1 MAGMGEEGSPALASH
16 SSSDSN
22 SRRGV
27 HYLAKC
33 VLRGSAVLHAVQGH
47 FRSPYSKDIVFGK
60 VLASVSL
67 AVITNELLSMVF
79 APISVLFSFGSYYFV
94 RVLEKVTAC
103 VTKMGR
109 TGQGKDIL
117 LVLSDSGKLS
127 LLTFCSEMHRFFAMT
142 HIELS
147 KPGNTRHQLGRMLAV
162 DPGGCFV
169 AVSAYEDQ
177 FAVINLAIS
186 SERNVVYEKIYY
198 PPESKIDASNG
209 RDTLGSIVRG
219 TIWSM
224 CFISH
229 GTYQTKGYNPLMA
242 IIMNRKGSLMNDLL
256 LFGCDPY
263 SRIIQIISRYFE
275 SGPLALDISA
285 IPHLPGFAILF
296 RIGEMLLMDLTDPQN
311 VCCYHKISFDVPL
324 LVEDKGYFD
333 ESCKILDVDDE
344 GMFNV
349 AACALLELKDSAAD
363 MYKNDDPM
371 SIDSSNGKFSSTTKL
386 VCSWTWEPAT
396 SLDSKLLLCL
406 DTGELFK
413 VEISSGAGGVQINL
427 SDCLYKGMACKALLW
442 TSCGLI
448 AGLVEMGDG
457 FVLKLEHDRLSY
469 KSSIQNIAP
478 ILDISLANYYDENQD
493 QMFACCGMNPG
504 GSLRTVRSG
513 ISVEKLLR
521 TAPIYPGVT
530 GMWTLRMKQSDSY
543 HSFLVLSFVEE
554 TRILSVGL
562 SFSDV
567 SEAVGFQP
575 DVCTLACGLF
585 ADRMLVQIHRCGV
598 KLCLPSSSAHPEG
611 IPLSQ
616 PFFSCWSPNNMTI
629 SVGAVGQNLVIVA
642 TSNPCFL
649 YILGVR
655 SISAFNFEIY
665 EIQHVRLQYEVSCIS
680 IPLRNANSKHLASE
694 VTPNVKDHEAS
705 HIDKCDINTAFVIG
719 THKPSVELLSYGH
732 QDVFRV
738 IAVGAIEVSNAL
750 GSPIS
755 GCIPE
760 DVRLVSV
767 DHPYVLAGLRNGM
780 LLRFEW
786 SAQTDPSRHSGFTRS
801 CFNDFG
807 SLSSSVDT
815 LNSYYSAME
824 DTKAPA
830 PIFLQLI
837 AIRRIGITPAV
848 LVPMKE
854 SLDADI
860 IVLSDRP
867 WLLYT
872 ARHSLAYTSISFQP
886 ATHVSPVS
894 SVDCPKGVLFVAENS
909 LHLVEMIHCKRLN
922 VQKFSIHGTPRKL
935 LYHNESK
942 TLLVLRTG
950 LKGGPC
956 SSDICRVDPL
966 SGTLLSKFQCEP
978 GETAKCMQI
987 VKVGNEQ
994 VLAVGTSQ
1002 SSGRIIMP
1010 SGEAESF
1017 SVGLSMFVCALPLAF
1032 FTEMTVLVLALGSCK
1047 VNVGEVDEC
1056 CLFGL
1061 GKKFSDYK
1069 LELRRNSLLVAII
1082 YRFRKYSGRVH
1093 LCDETVKI
1101 IGHAGEELSLNSQ
1114 CSSQGDIC
1122 CDGIHLDETGAG
1134 QLRLVSQA
1142 LASGA
1147 VLSVCSYL
1155 DQFILASAGNTLNV
1169 FGFANENP
1177 QRLRKFATGRTRF
1190 AITCLKTFYNR
1201 IAVGDC
1207 RDGILFYS
1215 YHADV
1220 KKLELL
1226 YSDPAQRLVA
1236 DCALMNRDT
1245 AIVSDRK
1252 GNISVL
1258 SCPNTLEANEY
1269 PEKNLVLNCSFYMG
1283 ETVMS
1288 IVKAPV
1294 PCKLPV
1300 DNFPN
1305 KSIGVEIV
1313 QKSSYDSI
1321 VASTLLGS
1329 VFILIPITSEEYA
1342 LLDAVQDR
1350 LAVHSLTSPVLGN
1363 NHREYRGR
1371 GFPSGVPSI
1380 LDGDMLMQ
1388 FLELT
1393 SMQQES
1399 VLASSGG
1406 GSNSHALASESHR
1419 HPLYSNQ
1426 CDAPQIPH
1434 DSEPK
1439 IHTGHDAGSTINEGS
1454 HVPPRR
1460 SKLRLV
1466 VLQGEK
1472 RGGARRDR
1480 KAAIRS
1486 EVEWV
1491 FSNLQICDAVMA
1503 CGLAEMFVSSDHW
1516 DLSLIRFPGLFHSVK
1531 SPVTICGD
1539 IHGQFHD
1546 LAELFRIGGKCPDT
1560 NYLFMGDYVDRGYY
1574 SVETVTLLVALKV
1587 RYPQRITILRG
1598 NHESRQ
1604 VSAPLDSF
1612 HVRSKDDVGDRKLDL
1627 AGIGC
1632 FVAVSA
1638 YEDQFAVINLAIS
1651 SERNVVYEKIYYP
1664 PESKIDASN
1673 GRDTLGSIVRGTIW
1687 SMCFIS
1693 HGTYQTKG
1701 YNPLMAIIMNRK
1713 GSLMNDLLLFGCDPY
1728 SRIIQII
1735 SRYFESGP
1743 LALDISAIPH
1753 LPGFAILF
1761 RIGEMLLMDL
1771 TDPQNVCC
1779 YHKISFD
1786 VPLLVEDKGY
1796 FDESC
1801 KILDVDD
1808 EGMFNVAACALLEL
1822 KDSAA
1827 DMYKNDD
1834 PMSIDSSNGKFS
1846 STTKLVC
1853 SWTWEPATSLDSKLL
1868 LCLDT
1873 GELFKVEISSGAGG
1887 VQINLSDCLYKGMAC
1902 KALLWTSC
1910 GLIAGLVEMGD
1921 GFVLKLEHDR
1931 LSYKSSIQNIAPIL
1945 DISLANYYDEN
1956 QDQMFACCGM
1966 NPGGSLR
1973 TVRSGISVE
1982 KLLRTAPIY
1991 PGVTGM
1997 WTLRMKQSDSYHS
2010 FLVLSFVEETR
2021 ILSVGL
2027 SFSDVSE
2034 AVGFQ
2039 PDVCTLACG
2048 LFADRMLVQIHRC
2061 GVKLCLPSSSAHP
2074 EGIPLSQPFFS
2085 CWSPNNMTISVGAV
2099 GQNLVIVAT
2108 SNPCFLY
2115 ILGVRSI
2122 SAFNFEIYEIQH
2134 VRLQYEVS
2142 CISIPLRNANSKHL
2156 ASEVTPNVKDHEA
2169 SHIDKCDINTAFVIG
2184 THKPSVELL
2193 SYGHQDVFRVIA
2205 VGAIEVSNALGSP
2218 ISGCIPE
2225 DVRLVSVDHPYVLA
2239 GLRNGMLL
2247 RFEWSAQ
2254 TDPSRHSG
2262 FTRSCFNDFGSLSS
2276 SVDTLNSYYS
2286 AMEDTKAPAPIFL
2299 QLIAIR
2305 RIGITPAVLVP
2316 MKESLDAD
2324 IIVLSDRPWLL
2335 YTARHSLAYTSI
2347 SFQPATHVSPVSSVD
2362 CPKGVLFVAENSLH
2376 LVEMIHCKRLNVQK
2390 FSIHGTPRK
2399 LLYHNESKTLLVLRT
2414 GLKGGP
2420 CSSDICRVDPLSGT
2434 LLSKFQCEP
2443 GETAKCMQIVKVG
2456 NEQVLAVGT
2465 SQSSGRIIMPSGEAE
2480 SFSVGLSMFVCA
2492 LPLAFFTE
2500 MTVLVLALGS
2510 CKVNVGEVDECC
2522 LFGLGKKFS
2531 DYKLE
2536 LRRNSLLVAIIYRF
2550 RKYSGRVHLCDE
2562 TVKIIGHAGE
2572 ELSLNSQCSS
2582 QGDICCDGIHLDE
2595 TGAGQLRLVSQ
2606 ALASG
2611 AVLSVCSYL
2620 DQFILASAGN
2630 TLNVFGFANE
2640 NPQRLRKFA
2649 TGRTR
2654 FAITCLKTFY
2664 NRIAVGDCRDGIL
2677 FYSYHADVKK
2687 LELLYSD
2694 PAQRLVADCALMN
2707 RDTAIVSDRKGN
2719 ISVLSCPNTLE
2730 ANEYPEKNLVLNC
2743 SFYMGETVMS
2753 IVKAPVPCKLPVDNI
2768 PNKSIGVEI
2777 VQKSSYDSIVA
2788 STLLGSVFI
2797 LIPIT
2802 SEEYALLDAVQDRLA
2817 VHSLTSPVLGNNHR
2831 EYRGRG
2837 FPSGVPSIL
2846 DGDMLMQFLELTSM
2860 QQESV
2865 LASSGGGSNSHAL
2878 ASESHRHPLYS
2889 NQCDAPQ
2896 IPHDSEPKIHTGHD
2910 AGSTINEGSHVPP
2923 RRSKLRLVVLQGEK
2937 RGGARRDRKAAIRSE
2952 VEWVFS
2958 NLQICDA
2965 VMACGSA
2972 EMFVS
2977 SDHWDLSL
2985 IRFPGLFHSVKSP
2998 VTICG
3003 DIHGQFHDLAEL
3015 FRIGG
3020 KCPDTNYLFMG
3031 DYVDRGYYS
3040 VETVTLLV
3048 ALKVRY
3054 PQRIT
3059 ILRGNHESRQIT
3071 QVYGFYD
3078 ECLRKYGNANVW
3090 KTFTDLFDYLPL
3102 TALKVHSSLQRA
3114 EPLRQRN
3121 PRLKPTLFNK
3131 DREMLLDQHTS
3142 CSDPDE
3148 RKRSISV
3155 QGTTIAAL
3163 LVSDTRLELRVAK
3176 TKGKRRERSKG
3187 SWMEA
3192 GARGIEVGEESSES
3206 NYLYLNC
3213 TILFV
3218 QVESEI
3224 FCLHGGLSPNVE
3236 TLDSIRSF
3244 DRVQEVPHEGPMC
3257 DLLWSDPDDRCGWGI
3272 SPRGAGY
3279 TFGQDISE
3287 QFNHTNNLKLIARA
3301 HQLVMEGYN
3310 WGHVIFCT
3318 DELVFVSFPC
3328 MSFKCKFYGCITGTK
3343 GGYHI

>member
-60 VLASVSL
+60 ETSLELASINEDGIIQSIFEQSVFGTIKDI
-67 AVITNELLSMVF
+67 AVLPLKDRHR
-79 APISVLFSFGSYYFV
+79 GSP
-94 RVLEKVTAC
+94 C
-103 VTKMGR
+103 Q
-109 TGQGKDIL
+109 GQGKDIL

-1010 SGEAESF
+1010 SGEAESTKGRLI
-1017 SVGLSMFVCALPLAF
+1017 VLSLD
-1032 FTEMTVLVLALGSCK
+1032 FTYSSEGSPNHCS
-1047 VNVGEVDEC
+1047 NLNLSSQSGSTFGE
-1056 CLFGL
+1056 
-1061 GKKFSDYK
+1061 
-1069 LELRRNSLLVAII
+1069 
-1082 YRFRKYSGRVH
+1082 
-1093 LCDETVKI
+1093 I

-1426 CDAPQIPH
+1426 
-1434 DSEPK
+1434 
-1439 IHTGHDAGSTINEGS
+1439 
-1454 HVPPRR
+1454 
-1460 SKLRLV
+1460 V
-1466 VLQGEK
+1466 V
-1472 RGGARRDR
+1472 
-1480 KAAIRS
+1480 
-1486 EVEWV
+1486 
-1491 FSNLQICDAVMA
+1491 
-1503 CGLAEMFVSSDHW
+1503 H
-1516 DLSLIRFPGLFHSVK
+1516 
-1531 SPVTICGD
+1531 
-1539 IHGQFHD
+1539 
-1546 LAELFRIGGKCPDT
+1546 
-1560 NYLFMGDYVDRGYY
+1560 
-1574 SVETVTLLVALKV
+1574 
-1587 RYPQRITILRG
+1587 
-1598 NHESRQ
+1598 
-1604 VSAPLDSF
+1604 
-1612 HVRSKDDVGDRKLDL
+1612 
-1627 AGIGC
+1627 
-1632 FVAVSA
+1632 
-1638 YEDQFAVINLAIS
+1638 
-1651 SERNVVYEKIYYP
+1651 
-1664 PESKIDASN
+1664 
-1673 GRDTLGSIVRGTIW
+1673 
-1687 SMCFIS
+1687 
-1693 HGTYQTKG
+1693 
-1701 YNPLMAIIMNRK
+1701 
-1713 GSLMNDLLLFGCDPY
+1713 
-1728 SRIIQII
+1728 
-1735 SRYFESGP
+1735 
-1743 LALDISAIPH
+1743 
-1753 LPGFAILF
+1753 
-1761 RIGEMLLMDL
+1761 
-1771 TDPQNVCC
+1771 
-1779 YHKISFD
+1779 
-1786 VPLLVEDKGY
+1786 
-1796 FDESC
+1796 
-1801 KILDVDD
+1801 
-1808 EGMFNVAACALLEL
+1808 LLE
-1822 KDSAA
+1822 
-1827 DMYKNDD
+1827 
-1834 PMSIDSSNGKFS
+1834 
-1846 STTKLVC
+1846 
-1853 SWTWEPATSLDSKLL
+1853 
-1868 LCLDT
+1868 
-1873 GELFKVEISSGAGG
+1873 
-1887 VQINLSDCLYKGMAC
+1887 
-1902 KALLWTSC
+1902 
-1910 GLIAGLVEMGD
+1910 
-1921 GFVLKLEHDR
+1921 
-1931 LSYKSSIQNIAPIL
+1931 
-1945 DISLANYYDEN
+1945 
-1956 QDQMFACCGM
+1956 
-1966 NPGGSLR
+1966 
-1973 TVRSGISVE
+1973 
-1982 KLLRTAPIY
+1982 
-1991 PGVTGM
+1991 
-1997 WTLRMKQSDSYHS
+1997 
-2010 FLVLSFVEETR
+2010 
-2021 ILSVGL
+2021 
-2027 SFSDVSE
+2027 
-2034 AVGFQ
+2034 
-2039 PDVCTLACG
+2039 
-2048 LFADRMLVQIHRC
+2048 QIH
-2061 GVKLCLPSSSAHP
+2061 
-2074 EGIPLSQPFFS
+2074 
-2085 CWSPNNMTISVGAV
+2085 
-2099 GQNLVIVAT
+2099 
-2108 SNPCFLY
+2108 Y
-2115 ILGVRSI
+2115 
-2122 SAFNFEIYEIQH
+2122 
-2134 VRLQYEVS
+2134 
-2142 CISIPLRNANSKHL
+2142 
-2156 ASEVTPNVKDHEA
+2156 
-2169 SHIDKCDINTAFVIG
+2169 
-2184 THKPSVELL
+2184 
-2193 SYGHQDVFRVIA
+2193 
-2205 VGAIEVSNALGSP
+2205 
-2218 ISGCIPE
+2218 
-2225 DVRLVSVDHPYVLA
+2225 
-2239 GLRNGMLL
+2239 
-2247 RFEWSAQ
+2247 
-2254 TDPSRHSG
+2254 
-2262 FTRSCFNDFGSLSS
+2262 
-2276 SVDTLNSYYS
+2276 TLN
-2286 AMEDTKAPAPIFL
+2286 
-2299 QLIAIR
+2299 
-2305 RIGITPAVLVP
+2305 
-2316 MKESLDAD
+2316 
-2324 IIVLSDRPWLL
+2324 
-2335 YTARHSLAYTSI
+2335 
-2347 SFQPATHVSPVSSVD
+2347 
-2362 CPKGVLFVAENSLH
+2362 
-2376 LVEMIHCKRLNVQK
+2376 
-2390 FSIHGTPRK
+2390 
-2399 LLYHNESKTLLVLRT
+2399 
-2414 GLKGGP
+2414 
-2420 CSSDICRVDPLSGT
+2420 
-2434 LLSKFQCEP
+2434 
-2443 GETAKCMQIVKVG
+2443 
-2456 NEQVLAVGT
+2456 
-2465 SQSSGRIIMPSGEAE
+2465 
-2480 SFSVGLSMFVCA
+2480 
-2492 LPLAFFTE
+2492 
-2500 MTVLVLALGS
+2500 
-2510 CKVNVGEVDECC
+2510 
-2522 LFGLGKKFS
+2522 
-2531 DYKLE
+2531 
-2536 LRRNSLLVAIIYRF
+2536 
-2550 RKYSGRVHLCDE
+2550 
-2562 TVKIIGHAGE
+2562 
-2572 ELSLNSQCSS
+2572 
-2582 QGDICCDGIHLDE
+2582 
-2595 TGAGQLRLVSQ
+2595 
-2606 ALASG
+2606 
-2611 AVLSVCSYL
+2611 
-2620 DQFILASAGN
+2620 
-2630 TLNVFGFANE
+2630 
-2640 NPQRLRKFA
+2640 
-2649 TGRTR
+2649 
-2654 FAITCLKTFY
+2654 
-2664 NRIAVGDCRDGIL
+2664 
-2677 FYSYHADVKK
+2677 
-2687 LELLYSD
+2687 
-2694 PAQRLVADCALMN
+2694 
-2707 RDTAIVSDRKGN
+2707 
-2719 ISVLSCPNTLE
+2719 
-2730 ANEYPEKNLVLNC
+2730 
-2743 SFYMGETVMS
+2743 
-2753 IVKAPVPCKLPVDNI
+2753 
-2768 PNKSIGVEI
+2768 
-2777 VQKSSYDSIVA
+2777 
-2788 STLLGSVFI
+2788 
-2797 LIPIT
+2797 
-2802 SEEYALLDAVQDRLA
+2802 
-2817 VHSLTSPVLGNNHR
+2817 
-2831 EYRGRG
+2831 
-2837 FPSGVPSIL
+2837 
-2846 DGDMLMQFLELTSM
+2846 
-2860 QQESV
+2860 
-2865 LASSGGGSNSHAL
+2865 
-2878 ASESHRHPLYS
+2878 
-2889 NQCDAPQ
+2889 
-2896 IPHDSEPKIHTGHD
+2896 
-2910 AGSTINEGSHVPP
+2910 
-2923 RRSKLRLVVLQGEK
+2923 
-2937 RGGARRDRKAAIRSE
+2937 
-2952 VEWVFS
+2952 
-2958 NLQICDA
+2958 
-2965 VMACGSA
+2965 
-2972 EMFVS
+2972 
-2977 SDHWDLSL
+2977 
-2985 IRFPGLFHSVKSP
+2985 
-2998 VTICG
+2998 
-3003 DIHGQFHDLAEL
+3003 
-3015 FRIGG
+3015 
-3020 KCPDTNYLFMG
+3020 
-3031 DYVDRGYYS
+3031 
-3040 VETVTLLV
+3040 
-3048 ALKVRY
+3048 
-3054 PQRIT
+3054 
-3059 ILRGNHESRQIT
+3059 
-3071 QVYGFYD
+3071 
-3078 ECLRKYGNANVW
+3078 
-3090 KTFTDLFDYLPL
+3090 
-3102 TALKVHSSLQRA
+3102 
-3114 EPLRQRN
+3114 
-3121 PRLKPTLFNK
+3121 
-3131 DREMLLDQHTS
+3131 
-3142 CSDPDE
+3142 
-3148 RKRSISV
+3148 
-3155 QGTTIAAL
+3155 
-3163 LVSDTRLELRVAK
+3163 
-3176 TKGKRRERSKG
+3176 
-3187 SWMEA
+3187 
-3192 GARGIEVGEESSES
+3192 
-3206 NYLYLNC
+3206 
-3213 TILFV
+3213 
-3218 QVESEI
+3218 
-3224 FCLHGGLSPNVE
+3224 
-3236 TLDSIRSF
+3236 
-3244 DRVQEVPHEGPMC
+3244 
-3257 DLLWSDPDDRCGWGI
+3257 
-3272 SPRGAGY
+3272 
-3279 TFGQDISE
+3279 
-3287 QFNHTNNLKLIARA
+3287 
-3301 HQLVMEGYN
+3301 
-3310 WGHVIFCT
+3310 
-3318 DELVFVSFPC
+3318 
-3328 MSFKCKFYGCITGTK
+3328 
-3343 GGYHI
+3343 